1 MRKII
6 KFLLCLMLATVA
18 FAMVACEEEAPPKT
32 YYPNHSSNTSQK
44 ESSEESSTE
53 REEQEEEEEEE
64 SYTTVDVVFVDVQ
77 ESLITLD
84 EGQSYTLTATV
95 FPSNATDKTVKWESM
110 NPDVATVSNGYVLAK
125 KAGTTKIWATSNNGK
140 RDDCTVTVRE
150 KVVEVESISL
160 NASTL
165 SLEEG
170 ESFTLT
176 ATVYPSNATDKTI
189 QWDSADTGI
198 ATVSGGNVTATG
210 VGTTTI
216 TAKTANGKRVFCAV
230 SVSAKTIAIISV
242 SLSESTVELE
252 EGESIT
258 LTATLEPSN
267 ATDKTLKW
275 NSTNESVATVIDGK
289 ITALSVGT
297 AVITATAHNGLY
309 ADCCVTVTSPFVF
322 EEYGDGYALVDY
334 VGEKTEVVVPSTYQ
348 GKKVVA
354 IGTGKIVNFQYVVD
368 GFNECSTLKKVT
380 LPNTLETI
388 NHGAFLR
395 CTSLT
400 EVEMPSCKSIGFCA
414 FQSCTSLKTV
424 ALPKNLEYLG
434 DSVFIYCSA
443 LTNITIPDK
452 VTNKSNNLFKDCTSL
467 SEVKIGSGITSI
479 GTYAFQNCT
488 SLQSITIPETVTTI
502 GDYAFENCSALK
514 SVSIPES
521 VTSLG
526 SGCFV
531 DCTSLQTIEIKNKN
545 ITLGSGILGGV
556 ELPINCELPETPL
569 TINGWSTGV
578 VFKHSSADITGV
590 SLTLG
595 RTFSKSTY
603 VTLKISGTKTYDW
616 YGSSNPHKIS
626 FKLYNG
632 NTVLQSGTLTS
643 VSVAAGESFTVE
655 GELRLE
661 LTLLEVLNLQ
671 ELRLVLSD
679 VSW

>member
-6 KFLLCLMLATVA
+6 KLLLCFMLVTIA

-32 YYPNHSSNTSQK
+32 YYPMDSSTPSQK
-44 ESSEESSTE
+44 EPPEESPE
-53 REEQEEEEEEE
+53 EEEEQEEE
-64 SYTTVDVVFVDVQ
+64 SYITVEVVFVDIQ
-77 ESLITLD
+77 ETSITLD
-84 EGQSYTLTATV
+84 EGTSCILTATV
-95 FPSNATDKTVKWESM
+95 FPGNATDKTVKWESM
-110 NPDVATVSNGYVLAK
+110 NPDVATVSNGYVLAEK
-125 KAGTTKIWATSNNGK
+125 EGTTKIWATSNNGK
-140 RDDCTVTVRE
+140 RDECTVTVRK
-150 KVVEVESISL
+150 KVVEVESVSL
-160 NASTL
+160 STSTI

-176 ATVYPSNATDKTI
+176 ATVYPSDATNKTI
-189 QWDSADTGI
+189 EWESADTGI
-198 ATVSGGNVTATG
+198 ATVVEGIVTATG

-216 TAKTANGKRVFCAV
+216 TAKSANGKAASCTV
-230 SVSAKTIAIISV
+230 SVSAKTIEV
-242 SLSESTVELE
+242 TDVFLDESTVELE

-258 LTATLEPSN
+258 LTATLAPSN

-275 NSTNESVATVIDGK
+275 NSSNESVATVTNGK

-297 AVITATAHNGLY
+297 VTIMVTSHNGLCATCY
-309 ADCCVTVTSPFVF
+309 VTVTSPFVF
-322 EEYGDGYALVDY
+322 EEYGSGYALVDY

-368 GFNECSTLKKVT
+368 GFNECSTLKKVM

-414 FQSCTSLKTV
+414 FQSCTSLKSID
-424 ALPKNLEYLG
+424 LPENLEYFEN
-434 DSVFIYCSA
+434 SVFVYCSE

-452 VTNKSNNLFKDCTSL
+452 VTSMSANLFKDCTSL
-467 SEVKIGSGITSI
+467 SEVKIGSGVTGI
-479 GTYAFQNCT
+479 GTYAFENCT
-488 SLQSITIPETVTTI
+488 SLKSITIPETVT
-502 GDYAFENCSALK
+502 
-514 SVSIPES
+514 
-521 VTSLG
+521 SLG
-526 SGCFV
+526 AGCFKN
-531 DCTSLQTIEIKNKN
+531 CTALEALEIKNKN
-545 ITLGSGILGGV
+545 ITIGSGILEGTDF
-556 ELPINCELPETPL
+556 PINCELPATPL

-578 VFKHSSADITGV
+578 VFKHSSADITAV

-595 RTFSKSTY
+595 NTFSKSTY

-616 YGSSNPHKIS
+616 YGSSNPHKIN

-643 VSVAAGESFTVE
+643 VSVAAGESFSVE
-655 GELRLE
+655 GDLRLE
-661 LTLLEVLNLQ
+661 LTLLEVLNLE